1 MPSTS
6 SRSAIMD
13 LQLFRSFALLTHPLS
28 VCPNHSLMLF
38 IRVTLGLPRPLCPSI
53 LPSSKNLWI
62 DLALI
67 TCPRSYYLLVIMDL
81 FYLPSLK
88 LLDWFYVPSMIL
100 LIFLYAPTFKKPP
113 IYFPWFWP
121 ESMFHNHIIILTV
134 YDTAIFFVL
143 FAY

>member
-1 MPSTS
+1 
-6 SRSAIMD
+6 
-13 LQLFRSFALLTHPLS
+13 
-28 VCPNHSLMLF
+28 MLF

-53 LPSSKNLWI
+53 LPSSNNLWI

-134 YDTAIFFVL
+134 YVCKLVFLDLSTLDISWNAL
-143 FAY
+143 FANAIVRFTSFSHLQSAVRSPPK